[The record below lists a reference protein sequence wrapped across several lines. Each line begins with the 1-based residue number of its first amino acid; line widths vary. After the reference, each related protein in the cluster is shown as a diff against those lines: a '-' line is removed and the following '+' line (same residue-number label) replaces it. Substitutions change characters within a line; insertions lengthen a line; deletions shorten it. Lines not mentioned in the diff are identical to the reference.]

1 MEKFI
6 AFLLMSFVL
15 GTTAPKNNE
24 TLTFEVGVPIPKREV
39 KVEIIV
45 PNTTQDFMSAI
56 AFKES
61 RNIFDTVNKYGML
74 GKYQF
79 SRATLN
85 GLGYDNISDTVFLS
99 SEALQDE
106 AMIELLK
113 HNHKILRKQIK
124 KYDGLM
130 VDSLC
135 VTESGIL
142 AAAHLAGPSNVKK
155 WLRTNGKKTR
165 TDGFGTSI
173 ETYMNKF
180 ANYKIEL

>member
-1 MEKFI
+1 MEKF
-6 AFLLMSFVL
+6 FLVVFMSLTL
-15 GTTAPKNNE
+15 GQNKK
-24 TLTFEVGVPIPKREV
+24 I
-39 KVEIIV
+39 
-45 PNTTQDFMSAI
+45 PNTTIIEPIIVDTSIVLDVVPVPILSNGFVNAI

-61 RNIFDTVNKYGML
+61 RMIIDTVNKYGML

-85 GLGYDNISDTVFLS
+85 GLGYKHISTTTFLK

-106 AMIELLK
+106 AMLNLLK
-113 HNHKILRKQIK
+113 HNDKILRKHIVK
-124 KYDGLM
+124 HTGDTINGI
-130 VDSLC
+130 V
-135 VTESGIL
+135 VTHSGIL

-155 WLRTNGKKTR
+155 WLRTKGKKTR

-180 ANYKIEL
+180 KNYKINI